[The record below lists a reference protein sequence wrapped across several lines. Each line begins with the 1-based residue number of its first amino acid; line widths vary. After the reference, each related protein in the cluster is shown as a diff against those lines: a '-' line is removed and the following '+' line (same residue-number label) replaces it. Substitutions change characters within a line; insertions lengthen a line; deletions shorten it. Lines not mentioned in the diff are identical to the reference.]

1 MSRIKNDT
9 ADSSGMEVR
18 GMVKVTESDANG
30 LTVLLRGNPV
40 DGGTAWVKVG
50 GASGQVLH
58 YRINSISG
66 QTVGGGVLPV
76 YDEWNAVDA
85 SFPAG
90 LYLLTVDDGLKSKTV
105 KMIVR

>member
-1 MSRIKNDT
+1 MIGYMHTLYTNLLMTYGRSDVYLK
-9 ADSSGMEVR
+9 GM
-18 GMVKVTESDANG
+18 
-30 LTVLLRGNPV
+30 
-40 DGGTAWVKVG
+40 
-50 GASGQVLH
+50 
-58 YRINSISG
+58 
-66 QTVGGGVLPV
+66 VGGGVLPV